1 MGTTSVR
8 RRGFVRRVLARAEAT
23 GDLVAPWRGLDGMDD
38 TFADEADLLVELH
51 REWVRH
57 LVSRLH
63 HGEVVAQRTPA
74 NVRDLYD
81 EVGTA
86 HAALHGILQA
96 HATEPALEQ
105 PTAQEH
111 ALLARIA
118 GLVDDDAEPARA
130 AALGRAL
137 VTQRIPIQRHGDS

>member
-8 RRGFVRRVLARAEAT
+8 RRAFMRTVLERAQQT
-23 GDLVAPWRGLDGMDD
+23 GDRVAPWRGLDGMHAA
-38 TFADEADLLVELH
+38 FRDEADLVEELH
-51 REWVRH
+51 REWVRL
-57 LVSRLH
+57 LVARLH

-81 EVGTA
+81 A
-86 HAALHGILQA
+86 LCAQHPDLHAILQA
-96 HATEPALEQ
+96 HRDSHSLQ
-105 PTAQEH
+105 RPTAQEH

-118 GLVDDDAEPARA
+118 GLAEDDADLATA

-137 VTQRIPIQRHGDS
+137 LTQRLPVQRTEDT